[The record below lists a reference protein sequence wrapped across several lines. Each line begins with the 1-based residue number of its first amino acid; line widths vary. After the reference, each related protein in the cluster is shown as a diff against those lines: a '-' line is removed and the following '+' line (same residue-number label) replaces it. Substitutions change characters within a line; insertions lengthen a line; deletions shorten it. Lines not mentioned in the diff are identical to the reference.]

1 MLFNKRDL
9 DTKQRFS
16 IRKLTIG
23 TCSVL
28 LSTLFLG
35 IGTNEVVHADT
46 LPNNVQEQNAQTNKN
61 DTQKDKVIDANQ
73 VQDSKTEGSNQAQKS
88 STDSKKT
95 VAKNAVQKSD
105 EIKKDNVDKTI
116 VATQNSNQ
124 QGTTAK
130 SAETPSIVQKTET
143 SKPAPSLFVVHLV
156 HKTQDVTDTDPA
168 AQETRT
174 VTVNYVK
181 TKVNEDGTYTEDGNA
196 FTSAVLDV
204 YYTRQATK
212 DLVTGDITY
221 GPWQWN
227 TKKGDS
233 STPGYHVVSGTW
245 TNLPQEWATVTA
257 DVPTLDGYTAYTG
270 GPATNTNKVPA
281 NQFVFPTWNGSDGD
295 TSDISK
301 GSTAYTTAAPLYE
314 AQPVH
319 TIFYVPN
326 KTEART
332 ITAKFVYAG
341 GDKNGQSV
349 APDAQIQVFFKQAGT
364 INASTN
370 KVVYGGWTWD
380 KTVGDENNLGLHVIS
395 GKWNIAQDGQCTVI
409 PPDAG
414 NDYVVAN
421 INSTGTYT
429 TVNFS

>member
-1 MLFNKRDL
+1 MGKNNPLRSMTPKNKNYKLYKAKKQWITACATFMLAFGATAVVNA
-9 DTKQRFS
+9 
-16 IRKLTIG
+16 
-23 TCSVL
+23 SVQ
-28 LSTLFLG
+28 
-35 IGTNEVVHADT
+35 ADT
-46 LPNNVQEQNAQTNKN
+46 T
-61 DTQKDKVIDANQ
+61 TQA
-73 VQDSKTEGSNQAQKS
+73 TTQAGG
-88 STDSKKT
+88 
-95 VAKNAVQKSD
+95 
-105 EIKKDNVDKTI
+105 I
-116 VATQNSNQ
+116 VAASAQPQSSVTESAQQSGETKKNVVANTSITSEQKIPAAQATENSS
-124 QGTTAK
+124 
-130 SAETPSIVQKTET
+130 SASSVNKTN
-143 SKPAPSLFVVHLV
+143 SRVPNYANVVVHLV
-156 HKTQDVTDTDPA
+156 HKTQDVTNTDPA

-196 FTSAVLDV
+196 FTSAVLYV

-212 DLVTGDITY
+212 DLVTGTVTY

-233 STPGYHVVSGTW
+233 NTPGYHVVSGTW
-245 TNLPQEWATVTA
+245 TNLPQEWARVTA

-414 NDYVVAN
+414 NDYVVAY

-429 TVNFS
+429 TVNFANPNYDSKLFTTRRL

>member
-1 MLFNKRDL
+1 MIFNKNDY
-9 DTKQRFS
+9 DSKQRFG
-16 IRKLTIG
+16 IRKLSVG
-23 TCSVL
+23 VCSVL
-28 LSTLFLG
+28 LSTLFL
-35 IGTNEVVHADT
+35 TMNNNQTVHA
-46 LPNNVQEQNAQTNKN
+46 
-61 DTQKDKVIDANQ
+61 
-73 VQDSKTEGSNQAQKS
+73 STETESSESVEASASSGSNVEDQSAS
-88 STDSKKT
+88 NSATTTVTSESTQTEASGTETPK
-95 VAKNAVQKSD
+95 KSD

-156 HKTQDVTDTDPA
+156 HKTQDVTDTDPG

-181 TKVNEDGTYTEDGNA
+181 TKVNEDGTYTEAGNA

-270 GPATNTNKVPA
+270 GPATNKVPA
-281 NQFVFPTWNGSDGD
+281 NQFVFHLEW
-295 TSDISK
+295 
-301 GSTAYTTAAPLYE
+301 
-314 AQPVH
+314 
-319 TIFYVPN
+319 
-326 KTEART
+326 
-332 ITAKFVYAG
+332 
-341 GDKNGQSV
+341 
-349 APDAQIQVFFKQAGT
+349 
-364 INASTN
+364 
-370 KVVYGGWTWD
+370 
-380 KTVGDENNLGLHVIS
+380 
-395 GKWNIAQDGQCTVI
+395 
-409 PPDAG
+409 
-414 NDYVVAN
+414 
-421 INSTGTYT
+421 
-429 TVNFS
+429 